1 MEEEKRNPEFP
12 KTVGKKQKAK
22 EIPIKRKLQNN
33 Q

>member
-1 MEEEKRNPEFP
+1 MEEEKRIPAIP
-12 KTVGKKQKAK
+12 MTVGKKQKAT